1 MSKGPRNRIVGLP
14 LWRTALALVG
24 KGSVGRRIL
33 TSTGVLFLG
42 GLAFLFGRSIGL
54 QTINATPPQP
64 STTAPGEMQMYSDA
78 YKGRVVAYIN
88 DNEPIYRED
97 LAEYLIARFGA
108 ERLEFFVNRI
118 IIEHACK
125 AKGIFV
131 TDTQIE
137 LQLREDLKG
146 IGNGV
151 TEQLFEKEILS
162 RYHKTIFEWKEDV
175 IRPKLML
182 SHLCRPM
189 IHLTEDD
196 LKEGFEARYGA
207 KVQCRMIL
215 CKDQNEA
222 STKWQRIMTGA
233 KIEPDKIDPARLEA
247 AFLDEAGRQGDSRLA
262 SVKGQVPPIHTHFG
276 DRRVEREAF
285 RLKPGEMSQVLE
297 MNDHTA
303 IILFCERIIPAE
315 TFRKFL
321 DERIAI
327 EADMKEIRLAEKMNE
342 YLRELRQAARP
353 RLLLSRHQNPAQVEM
368 DAEDAM
374 RRTDLKFRPN

>member
-54 QTINATPPQP
+54 QTINANPPQP
-64 STTAPGEMQMYSDA
+64 GAISSGDMQSYSDA
-78 YKGRVVAYIN
+78 YKRRVVAYIN
-88 DNEPIYRED
+88 DSEPIYREE
-97 LAEYLIARFGA
+97 LAEYLIARFGS

-125 AKGIFV
+125 AKGIVV
-131 TDTQIE
+131 TDANIE
-137 LQLREDLKG
+137 IQLRADLQG
-146 IGNGV
+146 IGPSI
-151 TEQLFEKEILS
+151 TEQMFEKEILS

-182 SHLCRPM
+182 NALCRPM
-189 IHLTEDD
+189 IHLTEAE
-196 LKEGFEARYGA
+196 LQEGFEAKYGP

-215 CKDQNEA
+215 CKDPNEA
-222 STKWQRIMTGA
+222 STKWQRIMTAA
-233 KIEPDKIDPARLEA
+233 KTGENQFDPKLIEAG
-247 AFLDEAGRQGDSRLA
+247 FLDEASKQGDSRLA
-262 SVKGQVPPIHTHFG
+262 SVKGQVPPIHMHFG

-285 RLKPGEMSQVLE
+285 GLKPGQMSQVLE

-303 IILFCERIIPAE
+303 IILLCEQKLPADS
-315 TFRKFL
+315 FKKYL
-321 DERIAI
+321 DERIRI

-342 YLRELRQAARP
+342 YLRELRLAARP

-368 DAEDAM
+368 DAEDVM
-374 RRTDLKFRPN
+374 RKTDLKFRPN